1 MGIYVA
7 LSSFPLISWGPTWK
21 RALKNA
27 GLFHLLMLWLVV
39 CFKIKETHNP
49 FIFHKG
55 VPCSSTHAHTHTYT
69 NNICNHQGREIQVH

>member
-21 RALKNA
+21 RALKYA
-27 GLFHLLMLWLVV
+27 GLFHLLSMVV
-39 CFKIKETHNP
+39 CFKIKETHTIP
-49 FIFHKG
+49 LFSIKAYPVVQLMH
-55 VPCSSTHAHTHTYT
+55 THIHTYT